1 MGNGKSFFGII
12 IFLASICTAFAL
24 QIELVAPANNA
35 EYDTAMPCVREFLA
49 NFDARG
55 VKPPRPP
62 RTKAELEQ
70 EKKQNAAY
78 DAWVKAGRDKSKKVK
93 PYKDRYNFYI
103 HNDWSKE
110 LMGRAEKEEKSYKPF
125 TWKFDGFATNIV
137 VEFYE
142 IGNNSN
148 VPTIKEPVDFKTK
161 TKMFPNYLK
170 LGTAYKWRV
179 AAKDKSGNLFYSD
192 FRKFTTKN
200 EWPRMIKTPS
210 FNMRDMGGGTN
221 VHGQVIRQGLLYRG
235 QAIPAGN
242 ASENYLKSIYIDG
255 LHIRTELD
263 LRGKKECLERR
274 KAWKEKSLEDLF
286 GINHI
291 YHEIIP
297 YHMYHPDLK
306 NNMVKIF
313 EELSKKEN
321 YPMYFHCAVGSDR
334 TGTVAFLIDGLVG
347 RSDKHL
353 IDNYEL
359 PSFNKNLV
367 RYRYCRKGSEMINE
381 LKGKNGEP
389 FHVTIPR
396 YLLKIGVPQEQL
408 DAIRDI
414 LIEK

>member
-1 MGNGKSFFGII
+1 MLKTNLII
-12 IFLASICTAFAL
+12 ALILLNLSAVFAL
-24 QIELVAPANNA
+24 EITLLTPKNGA
-35 EYDTAMPCVREFLA
+35 EYDTSQPCVREFLA

-62 RTKAELEQ
+62 KTKQELEQ

-110 LMGRAEKEEKSYKPF
+110 LMARAEKQENKYKPF
-125 TWKFDGFATNIV
+125 TWKFDGFATNVV

-142 IGNNSN
+142 KGLSESKPTYTQGLSFKDSNSVFPQFLKIG
-148 VPTIKEPVDFKTK
+148 KT
-161 TKMFPNYLK
+161 
-170 LGTAYKWRV
+170 YKWRV
-179 AAKDKSGNLFYSD
+179 KAENKSGEKFYSK
-192 FRKFTTKN
+192 FGTFTTKN

-221 VHGQVIRQGLLYRG
+221 VYGQVIRQGLLYRG

-242 ASENYLKSIYIDG
+242 ASESYLKSIYIDS
-255 LHIRTELD
+255 LHIKTELD

-367 RYRYCRKGSEMINE
+367 RYRYCRKGSGMINE